1 MNYQKVTHFIN
12 RHLPTRFRRQFK
24 DRLFRFL
31 FEKDKEALLSLYNA
45 LNGTDY
51 KDASLL
57 KIVTIENAVYLE
69 MKNDL
74 AFVVTG
80 VLNMYEHQSTYNPNM
95 PVRFLMYLAQEYHKT
110 IDQAEDSLYSSRQI
124 PLPTPQCVVFY
135 NGTKEMP
142 EEHTLYLS
150 DAFQN
155 KSVPSSVE
163 LRVKMLNINY
173 GHNVQLMKQCKLL
186 SEYSQFIEIT
196 RNYMSQCNNL
206 KIALNTAI
214 DYCIEHDILNQQL
227 RLYRAEVLDIMLEL
241 FDKKKYE
248 RSLKREAREEG
259 YLEGLEK
266 GIKVFILHCS
276 KQNIEEDQLLA
287 QLEDNFQLTRVQAQE
302 YVDKYFK

>member
-1 MNYQKVTHFIN
+1 MNYQKVTHFIK
-12 RHLPTRFRRQFK
+12 RHLPARFRRQFK

-31 FEKDKEALLSLYNA
+31 FEKDREALLSLYNA

-51 KDASLL
+51 KDVSLL

-95 PVRFLMYLAQEYHKT
+95 PVRFLMYLAQEYHK
-110 IDQAEDSLYSSRQI
+110 IIEQAEDSLYSSRLI

-142 EEHTLYLS
+142 EEHTLCLS

-155 KSVPSSVE
+155 KAVPSSVE

-173 GHNVQLMKQCKLL
+173 GHNIQLMKQCKLL
-186 SEYSQFIEIT
+186 SEYAQFVEIT

-206 KIALNTAI
+206 KIALNAAI

-248 RSLKREAREEG
+248 RSLRKEA

-266 GIKVFILHCS
+266 GIEVFISHYS
-276 KQNIEEDQLLA
+276 KQNIEETQLLSELA
-287 QLEDNFQLTRVQAQE
+287 ENFQLTRIQAQE
-302 YVDKYFK
+302 YVDKYFKN